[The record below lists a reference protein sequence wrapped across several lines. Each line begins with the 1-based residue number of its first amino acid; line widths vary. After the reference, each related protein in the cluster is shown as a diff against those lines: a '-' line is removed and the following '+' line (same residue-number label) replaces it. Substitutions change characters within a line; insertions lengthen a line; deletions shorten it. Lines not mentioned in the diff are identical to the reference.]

1 MLYVPDSP
9 EIIKKEQ
16 DNIILTTMSKDCEY
30 YKYEMEN
37 LSFYIKNYYKENG
50 KYPDSNIEFYLYGR
64 QIGHGAFGKVNL
76 ALHIASGRLVAI
88 KTFSKKHLKNKNAR
102 QKN

>member
-30 YKYEMEN
+30 YKDEMEN
-37 LSFYIKNYYKENG
+37 LSFYIKN
-50 KYPDSNIEFYLYGR
+50 L
-64 QIGHGAFGKVNL
+64 
-76 ALHIASGRLVAI
+76 
-88 KTFSKKHLKNKNAR
+88 
-102 QKN
+102 